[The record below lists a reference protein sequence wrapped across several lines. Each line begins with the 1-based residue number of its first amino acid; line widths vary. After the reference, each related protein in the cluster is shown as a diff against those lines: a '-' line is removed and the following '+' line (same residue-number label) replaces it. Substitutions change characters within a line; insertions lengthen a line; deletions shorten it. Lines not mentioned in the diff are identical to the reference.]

1 MKSAD
6 TKNEAP
12 PQIGKFRII
21 SKIGQG
27 SMGTVY
33 QAFDPYMKRNVAIK
47 VADPKALSN
56 DKIRRRLVEL
66 FFTEAQIYGM
76 LDHRNILPVYDAG
89 EAGDL
94 YYLVMEYI
102 ENSRAL
108 QYYAGPLKDHESVS
122 GTPIITVQSQ
132 PPVFSRTSRSPACSS
147 SACSGSS

>member
-6 TKNEAP
+6 TRNETP
-12 PQIGKFRII
+12 SQIGKFRII

-47 VADPKALSN
+47 VADPKSLSN
-56 DKIRRRLVEL
+56 EKIRRRLVEL

-89 EAGDL
+89 ESGDL
-94 YYLVMEYI
+94 Y
-102 ENSRAL
+102 
-108 QYYAGPLKDHESVS
+108 
-122 GTPIITVQSQ
+122 
-132 PPVFSRTSRSPACSS
+132 
-147 SACSGSS
+147 